1 MVIGVPRETSRHEH
15 RVGLNPFGVAR
26 LTDCGSVVYIERG
39 AGKAA
44 HFSDEDYAD
53 AGGRIV
59 YGPEEIYNRA
69 DLVCRFGALSLEEV
83 GLLKEESVLCA
94 FHHLA
99 VAPRELVEKLIEARA
114 TLIGYEIIRGPDG
127 DLSALLPLSELAGQ
141 MAVDTAAQLLRYEPG
156 GRGILLGSAPGLPPA
171 TVVILGAGTVGVTA
185 ARHAVARGAQVIL
198 IDQDIRKLRRAARL
212 LGSQV
217 MTAVGGVARLER
229 YTAIADVLIGAVL
242 IPGGRSPLLVTD
254 AMVRAMKPGSVIID
268 VSIDQG
274 GCVETSRPTTPE
286 DPTYR
291 VHDVVH
297 CCIPNMTSDIP
308 RTATRAMADGAL
320 PFILKIAEKGLERAL
335 LEDPGLAGGTYM
347 YKGQMVNA
355 RAGEALGIPQVSLA
369 EILRK
374 ES

>member
-1 MVIGVPRETSRHEH
+1 
-15 RVGLNPFGVAR
+15 
-26 LTDCGSVVYIERG
+26 
-39 AGKAA
+39 
-44 HFSDEDYAD
+44 
-53 AGGRIV
+53 
-59 YGPEEIYNRA
+59 
-69 DLVCRFGALSLEEV
+69 
-83 GLLKEESVLCA
+83 
-94 FHHLA
+94 
-99 VAPRELVEKLIEARA
+99 
-114 TLIGYEIIRGPDG
+114 
-127 DLSALLPLSELAGQ
+127 
-141 MAVDTAAQLLRYEPG
+141 
-156 GRGILLGSAPGLPPA
+156 
-171 TVVILGAGTVGVTA
+171 
-185 ARHAVARGAQVIL
+185 
-198 IDQDIRKLRRAARL
+198 
-212 LGSQV
+212 

-242 IPGGRSPLLVTD
+242 IPGGRSPLLVTET
-254 AMVRAMKPGSVIID
+254 MVRAMKPGSVVID

-308 RTATRAMADGAL
+308 RTATRAMSDGAL
-320 PFILKIAEKGLERAL
+320 PFILKIAEKGLQRAL

-347 YKGQMVNA
+347 YKGRMVNA